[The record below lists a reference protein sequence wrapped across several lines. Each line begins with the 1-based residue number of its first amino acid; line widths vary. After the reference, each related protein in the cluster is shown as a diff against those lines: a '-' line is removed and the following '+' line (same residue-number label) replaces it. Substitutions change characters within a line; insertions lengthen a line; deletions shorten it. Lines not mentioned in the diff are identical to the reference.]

1 MQGCTP
7 SCEGRSCSDC
17 WKKRRAREEQLRQ
30 AQLQQEKEEQLRQEV
45 RDYIDANAGQCP
57 LTTSALGELAPTVG

>member
-17 WKKRRAREEQLRQ
+17 WKKRR
-30 AQLQQEKEEQLRQEV
+30 EKEEQLRQEV

-57 LTTSALGELAPTVG
+57 LTTSDLGELAPIVG